1 MKPAIPAPKA
11 SSQDALRDLRRRLR
25 QPQTARVKPE
35 PTPPPIAAVRAEPV
49 PTAADRALFRA
60 AAAGAMCLGASM
72 HPPPPGLQPVPPQPI
87 PRQSLR
93 DERAVLVEAMS
104 DELDLDHL
112 LETDAALSWRREG
125 VGADTLRKLRRGH
138 WTIQH
143 EIDLHGLRRDEAR
156 EALGQFLRT
165 ALQREWRCVRVI
177 HGKGLSSPQRE
188 PVLKHKV
195 RSWLMQRDEVM
206 AYVQARPSD
215 GGAGAL
221 VVLLRSARRMERS
234 VSGKPGD

>member
-1 MKPAIPAPKA
+1 MKHSGPAQKA
-11 SSQDALRDLRRRLR
+11 SSLDALHDLRKRLLLSR
-25 QPQTARVKPE
+25 AAALPAKPA
-35 PTPPPIAAVRAEPV
+35 PPPAAAAPAGAA
-49 PTAADRALFRA
+49 PTQADRALFRA
-60 AAAGAMCLGASM
+60 AAAGTQPLALPDL
-72 HPPPPGLQPVPPQPI
+72 PPPPGLQRQPPAAI
-87 PRQSLR
+87 PLQHVR
-93 DERAVLVEAMS
+93 DEQAALREAMS
-104 DELDLDHL
+104 EELDLDHL
-112 LETDAALSWRREG
+112 LETDATLSWRRDG
-125 VGADTLRKLRRGH
+125 IGSDILRKLRRGH
-138 WTIQH
+138 WTIQN

-177 HGKGLSSPQRE
+177 HGKGLSSPLRE

-221 VVLLRSARRMERS
+221 VLLLRSARRTER
-234 VSGKPGD
+234 G

>member
-1 MKPAIPAPKA
+1 MKHGTPAHKANSLDALHELRKRLRSPRAAPLPAKPVLPPVTPALHEPAPT
-11 SSQDALRDLRRRLR
+11 Q
-25 QPQTARVKPE
+25 
-35 PTPPPIAAVRAEPV
+35 
-49 PTAADRALFRA
+49 ADRALFRT
-60 AAAGAMCLGASM
+60 AAAGAQPLALPD
-72 HPPPPGLQPVPPQPI
+72 HPLPPGLQRRLPEAI
-87 PRQSLR
+87 PLQHVR
-93 DERAVLVEAMS
+93 DEQAVLREAMS

-112 LETDAALSWRREG
+112 LETDATLSWRRDG
-125 VGADTLRKLRRGH
+125 VGSDTLRKLRRGH
-138 WTIQH
+138 WTIQN

-177 HGKGLSSPQRE
+177 HGKGLSSPLRE

-221 VVLLRSARRMERS
+221 VLLLRSARRTER
-234 VSGKPGD
+234 G

>member
-1 MKPAIPAPKA
+1 MKPGAPAQTAK
-11 SSQDALRDLRRRLR
+11 SLGALHELRQRLR
-25 QPQTARVKPE
+25 PSHDKQPPASPPKPL
-35 PTPPPIAAVRAEPV
+35 AAPARAEPA
-49 PTAADRALFRA
+49 PTQADRALFRSA
-60 AAAGAMCLGASM
+60 TAGAQPLDRPA
-72 HPPPPGLQPVPPQPI
+72 HPPPPGLQRTPPEAI
-87 PRQSLR
+87 PLQRVR
-93 DERAVLVEAMS
+93 DEQAALREAMS

-112 LETDAALSWRREG
+112 LETDATLSWRRDG
-125 VGADTLRKLRRGH
+125 IGSDTVRKLRRGH
-138 WTIQH
+138 WTIQN

-177 HGKGLSSPQRE
+177 HGKGLSSPLRE

-195 RSWLMQRDEVM
+195 RSWLMQRDEVL

-221 VVLLRSARRMERS
+221 VLLLRSARRTER
-234 VSGKPGD
+234 G

>member
-1 MKPAIPAPKA
+1 MK
-11 SSQDALRDLRRRLR
+11 SSRPVADPQCLEMLKDLRKRLR
-25 QPQTARVKPE
+25 EPQAPHKQAQAATSTAVAPQ
-35 PTPPPIAAVRAEPV
+35 AEAV
-49 PTAADRALFRA
+49 PTSADRALFRS
-60 AAAGAMCLGASM
+60 AAAGVRPLAQSPHAV
-72 HPPPPGLQPVPPQPI
+72 PPGLLPLPPRAI
-87 PRQSLR
+87 PHQSLR
-93 DERAVLVEAMS
+93 DEQAVLTEAMS

-112 LETDAALSWRREG
+112 LETDDTLSWRRAG
-125 VGADTLRKLRRGH
+125 VGSDTLRKLRRGH
-138 WTIQH
+138 WTIQS

-156 EALGQFLRT
+156 EALGQFLRS

-177 HGKGLSSPQRE
+177 HGKGLSSPLRE

-221 VVLLRSARRMERS
+221 VLLLRSARRTEH
-234 VSGKPGD
+234 G

>member
-1 MKPAIPAPKA
+1 MKHGNPARKVNSLDTLHALRKRLQQSRDAPPPAKLIKSVAPAARLEPAPT
-11 SSQDALRDLRRRLR
+11 Q
-25 QPQTARVKPE
+25 
-35 PTPPPIAAVRAEPV
+35 
-49 PTAADRALFRA
+49 ADRALFRSA
-60 AAAGAMCLGASM
+60 TAGAQPLVRPA
-72 HPPPPGLQPVPPQPI
+72 HPPPPGLHPEPPKAI
-87 PRQSLR
+87 PLQHMR
-93 DERAVLVEAMS
+93 DEQAVLREAMS

-112 LETDAALSWRREG
+112 LETDATLSWRREG
-125 VGADTLRKLRRGH
+125 IGSDTLRKLRRGH
-138 WTIQH
+138 WTIQN

-156 EALGQFLRT
+156 EALGQFLRI

-177 HGKGLSSPQRE
+177 HGKGLSSPLRE

-221 VVLLRSARRMERS
+221 VLLLRSARRTER
-234 VSGKPGD
+234 G

>member
-1 MKPAIPAPKA
+1 MKPAAPAPKA
-11 SSQDALRDLRRRLR
+11 SGQDALRDLRRRLR
-25 QPQTARVKPE
+25 QPPQPAAKPG
-35 PTPPPIAAVRAEPV
+35 PTPPPVTAVHTPSV
-49 PTAADRALFRA
+49 PSSADRALFRA
-60 AAAGAMCLGASM
+60 ATAGAKVLGASM
-72 HPPPPGLQPVPPQPI
+72 HPPPPGLQPAPPEPI

-93 DERAVLVEAMS
+93 DERAVLLEAMS

-125 VGADTLRKLRRGH
+125 VGSDTLRKLRRGH
-138 WTIQH
+138 WTIQN

-177 HGKGLSSPQRE
+177 HGKGLSSPLRE

-221 VVLLRSARRMERS
+221 VVLLRSARRTER
-234 VSGKPGD
+234 GG

>member
-1 MKPAIPAPKA
+1 MKSARPA
-11 SSQDALRDLRRRLR
+11 SGTQGLDLLRDLRKRLR
-25 QPQTARVKPE
+25 ESHQ
-35 PTPPPIAAVRAEPV
+35 PPPPHSPGRPV
-49 PTAADRALFRA
+49 PSTAVAAQAETVPTSADRALFRS
-60 AAAGAMCLGASM
+60 AAAGARPLAQPM
-72 HPPPPGLQPVPPQPI
+72 HPLPPGLLPRPPRAI
-87 PRQSLR
+87 PRQSLL
-93 DERAVLVEAMS
+93 DEQAVLTEAMS

-112 LETDAALSWRREG
+112 LETDDTLSWRRSG
-125 VGADTLRKLRRGH
+125 VGSDTLRKLRRGH
-138 WTIQH
+138 WTIQS

-156 EALGQFLRT
+156 EALGRFLRS

-177 HGKGLSSPQRE
+177 HGKGLSSPLRE

-221 VVLLRSARRMERS
+221 VLLLRSARRTER
-234 VSGKPGD
+234 G

>member
-1 MKPAIPAPKA
+1 VKHGAPAHKA
-11 SSQDALRDLRRRLR
+11 SGLDALHDLRKRLR
-25 QPQTARVKPE
+25 SPPAAPQPAQTALAPV
-35 PTPPPIAAVRAEPV
+35 AAAPAQAV
-49 PTAADRALFRA
+49 PTQADRALFRTA
-60 AAAGAMCLGASM
+60 AVGARPLALPD
-72 HPPPPGLQPVPPQPI
+72 HPPPPGLQRKPPAAI
-87 PRQSLR
+87 PLQHVR
-93 DERAVLVEAMS
+93 DEQAVLREAMS

-112 LETDAALSWRREG
+112 LETDATLSWRRDG
-125 VGADTLRKLRRGH
+125 IGSDTLRKLRRGH
-138 WTIQH
+138 WTIQN

-177 HGKGLSSPQRE
+177 HGKGLSSPLRE

-221 VVLLRSARRMERS
+221 VLLLRSARRTER
-234 VSGKPGD
+234 G

>member
-1 MKPAIPAPKA
+1 MKPAAPALKA

-25 QPQTARVKPE
+25 QPPQPARTKPG
-35 PTPPPIAAVRAEPV
+35 PTPPPIAAAPAESV
-49 PTAADRALFRA
+49 PTSADRALFRA
-60 AAAGAMCLGASM
+60 ATAGAKVLGASI
-72 HPPPPGLQPVPPQPI
+72 HPPPPGLQPAPPKPI
-87 PRQSLR
+87 PHQSLR
-93 DERAVLVEAMS
+93 DERLVLLEAMS

-112 LETDAALSWRREG
+112 LETDVALSWRREG
-125 VGADTLRKLRRGH
+125 VGSDTLRKLRRGH
-138 WTIQH
+138 WTIQN

-177 HGKGLSSPQRE
+177 HGKGLSSPLRE

-221 VVLLRSARRMERS
+221 VVLLRSARRTER
-234 VSGKPGD
+234 GG

>member
-1 MKPAIPAPKA
+1 M
-11 SSQDALRDLRRRLR
+11 
-25 QPQTARVKPE
+25 
-35 PTPPPIAAVRAEPV
+35 
-49 PTAADRALFRA
+49 FRS
-60 AAAGAMCLGASM
+60 AAAGARPLAQPT
-72 HPPPPGLQPVPPQPI
+72 PPLPPGLLPRPPRAI
-87 PRQSLR
+87 PRQSLL
-93 DERAVLVEAMS
+93 DEQAVLTEAMS

-112 LETDAALSWRREG
+112 LETDDTLSWRRSG
-125 VGADTLRKLRRGH
+125 VGSDTLRKLRRGH
-138 WTIQH
+138 WTIQS

-156 EALGQFLRT
+156 EALGRFLRS

-177 HGKGLSSPQRE
+177 HGKGLSSPLRE

-221 VVLLRSARRMERS
+221 VLLLRSARRTER
-234 VSGKPGD
+234 G

>member
-1 MKPAIPAPKA
+1 MKPAAPAPKA
-11 SSQDALRDLRRRLR
+11 SSQDALRDLRRHLR
-25 QPQTARVKPE
+25 QPPQPARTKPG
-35 PTPPPIAAVRAEPV
+35 PTPPPIAAAPAEPM
-49 PTAADRALFRA
+49 PTPADRALFRTA
-60 AAAGAMCLGASM
+60 TAGAKVLGGSM
-72 HPPPPGLQPVPPQPI
+72 HPPPPGLQPAPPKPI

-93 DERAVLVEAMS
+93 DERAVLLEAMS

-112 LETDAALSWRREG
+112 LETDATLSWRREG
-125 VGADTLRKLRRGH
+125 VGSDTLRKLRRGH
-138 WTIQH
+138 WTIQN

-177 HGKGLSSPQRE
+177 HGKGLSSPLRE

-221 VVLLRSARRMERS
+221 VVLLRSARRTER
-234 VSGKPGD
+234 GG

>member
-1 MKPAIPAPKA
+1 M
-11 SSQDALRDLRRRLR
+11 
-25 QPQTARVKPE
+25 
-35 PTPPPIAAVRAEPV
+35 PTP
-49 PTAADRALFRA
+49 ADRALFRSA
-60 AAAGAMCLGASM
+60 TAGARPLAQP
-72 HPPPPGLQPVPPQPI
+72 HATPPGLQPPPPRAI

-93 DERAVLVEAMS
+93 DEQAVLAEAMS

-112 LETDAALSWRREG
+112 LETDDTLSWRREG
-125 VGADTLRKLRRGH
+125 VGTDTLRKLRRGH
-138 WTIQH
+138 WTIQS

-156 EALGQFLRT
+156 EALGRFLRA

-177 HGKGLSSPQRE
+177 HGKGLSSPLRE

-221 VVLLRSARRMERS
+221 VLLLRSARRTER
-234 VSGKPGD
+234 G

>member
-1 MKPAIPAPKA
+1 MKPAAPAPKA
-11 SSQDALRDLRRRLR
+11 SGQDALRDLRRRLR
-25 QPQTARVKPE
+25 QPPQPAAKPG
-35 PTPPPIAAVRAEPV
+35 PTPPPVTALHPPSV
-49 PTAADRALFRA
+49 PTPADRALFRA
-60 AAAGAMCLGASM
+60 ATAGAKILGTSM
-72 HPPPPGLQPVPPQPI
+72 HPPPPGLQPAPPEPI

-93 DERAVLVEAMS
+93 DKRAVLLEAMS

-125 VGADTLRKLRRGH
+125 VGSDTLRKLRRGR
-138 WTIQH
+138 WTIQN

-165 ALQREWRCVRVI
+165 AIQREWRCVRVI
-177 HGKGLSSPQRE
+177 HGKGLSSPLRE

-221 VVLLRSARRMERS
+221 VVLLRSARRTER
-234 VSGKPGD
+234 GG